1 MIALSRRAMH
11 LSSEPVVDPDSYR
24 LARLAARTID
34 PETIGIAGEG
44 LSPYLVWWMG
54 LRRIAPVGNA
64 IVAPRMEIWRE
75 WPKGDRPERYLI
87 VDATV
92 APDFASRPGV
102 RRAAQFGTATLLE
115 RTP

>member
-1 MIALSRRAMH
+1 MH
-11 LSSEPVVDPDSYR
+11 LSDEPVVDPDSYR

-54 LRRIAPVGNA
+54 LRRIAPTGTA

-75 WPKGDRPERYLI
+75 WPQGDRPERYLI

-92 APDFASRPGV
+92 AQDYASRAGV
-102 RRAAQFGTATLLE
+102 RRVARFGTATLLE